1 MTWRSGSTSPTMPV
15 DPQLDLFE
23 AGAGDQKNVAWL
35 ETLLRERK
43 IWMTAAQILQLVARE
58 ESDSQKR
65 YLRHIA
71 QASEWIIS
79 GQKGYKHLEHAT
91 AEEINHFAN
100 WMESQATEM
109 TRRAEAVRR
118 NAHRICG

>member
-1 MTWRSGSTSPTMPV
+1 MAT
-15 DPQLDLFE
+15 DPQMTFFNPAYDDGRE
-23 AGAGDQKNVAWL
+23 NVTWL

-43 IWMTAAQILQLVARE
+43 GWMTAAQILQLIDRE
-58 ESDSQKR
+58 ETDTQKR
-65 YLRHIA
+65 QLRHIA

-79 GQKGYKHLEHAT
+79 GQKGYKHIEHAT
-91 AEEINHFAN
+91 AEEISHFVN

-118 NAHRICG
+118 NAHRIFG